1 MAEFFKVTSISR
13 ADLEHLGYKTDN
25 ITDAQM
31 ERLARKMAEDYL
43 DQLYWTSMD
52 ILAGCMGFELK

>member
-1 MAEFFKVTSISR
+1 MAEFFQVTSISR
-13 ADLEHLGYKTDN
+13 ADLDALGYNTED
-25 ITDAQM
+25 ITDKQM

-52 ILAGCMGFELK
+52 TLAGCLGFKLK